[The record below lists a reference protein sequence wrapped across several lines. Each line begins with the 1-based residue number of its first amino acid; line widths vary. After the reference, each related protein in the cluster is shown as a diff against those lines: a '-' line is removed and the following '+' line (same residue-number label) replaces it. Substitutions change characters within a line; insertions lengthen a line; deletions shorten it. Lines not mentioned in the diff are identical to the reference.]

1 MPVVVERGAGTL
13 TPNVVS
19 WQWRAYP
26 SAHRDRRNLI
36 IHAVTVPLFTI
47 GLILTAAGLA
57 RFAPL
62 STVFG
67 VALVLGAIVAQGR
80 GHRFEREAPQ
90 PFRSTVDAL
99 VRLVVEQLVTFPRFV
114 LRGGF
119 ARAWSDGHEA
129 VSAGPDRMV

>member
-1 MPVVVERGAGTL
+1 MAFVAERGAGVL

-19 WQWRAYP
+19 WQWRVYP

-36 IHAVTVPLFTI
+36 IHAVTVPLFPI
-47 GLILTAAGLA
+47 GLILMAAGLA

-67 VALVLGAIVAQGR
+67 AALVLGAIVAQGR
-80 GHRFEREAPQ
+80 GHRLEREAPQ
-90 PFRSTVDAL
+90 PFRSALDGL
-99 VRLVVEQLVTFPRFV
+99 VRLVVEQFVTFPRFV

-119 ARAWSDGHEA
+119 AHAWASGHEA
-129 VSAGPDRMV
+129 GAARDRMV

>member
-19 WQWRAYP
+19 WQWRVYP

-57 RFAPL
+57 RFAAL

-129 VSAGPDRMV
+129 VSAGPDRLV

>member
-1 MPVVVERGAGTL
+1 MPFIVERGAGTL

-19 WQWRAYP
+19 WQWRVYP

-47 GLILTAAGLA
+47 GLTLTAAGLA
-57 RFAPL
+57 RFALL
-62 STVFG
+62 SAVFG

-99 VRLVVEQLVTFPRFV
+99 VRLVVEQFVTFPRFV

-119 ARAWSDGHEA
+119 AHAWAGGHES
-129 VSAGPDRMV
+129 VSAGDRMV

>member
-1 MPVVVERGAGTL
+1 MPFIVERGAGTL

-19 WQWRAYP
+19 WQWRVYP

-57 RFAPL
+57 RFTLL

-99 VRLVVEQLVTFPRFV
+99 LRLVVEQFVTFPRFV

-119 ARAWSDGHEA
+119 AHAWAGGHEP
-129 VSAGPDRMV
+129 VSAGDRMV

>member
-1 MPVVVERGAGTL
+1 MPFIVERGAGTL

-19 WQWRAYP
+19 WQWRVYP

-67 VALVLGAIVAQGR
+67 VALVLGTIVAQGR

-129 VSAGPDRMV
+129 VSAGPDRLV

>member
-1 MPVVVERGAGTL
+1 MPFVAERGAGIL

-19 WQWRAYP
+19 WQWRVYP

-36 IHAVTVPLFTI
+36 IHAATVPLFAI

-57 RFAPL
+57 RIAPL

-80 GHRFEREAPQ
+80 GHRLEREAPQ
-90 PFRSTVDAL
+90 PFRSAVDAL
-99 VRLVVEQLVTFPRFV
+99 VRLVVEQFVTFPRFV

-119 ARAWSDGHEA
+119 AHAWAGGHEP
-129 VSAGPDRMV
+129 VPAGDRTV

>member
-1 MPVVVERGAGTL
+1 MPFIVERGAGTL

-19 WQWRAYP
+19 WQWRVYP

-129 VSAGPDRMV
+129 VSAGPDRLV